1 MNSLE
6 TRKRMSLMKKWIY
19 LLVCAALLPSC
30 QGFLDVVPENSQ
42 VSDDYWNTE
51 QDVET
56 MLAGGYYYLRSA
68 VVDYLIPWGEGRAG
82 LVYNTKS
89 NNALQS
95 WQIQSN
101 SSLCDWSVFYKI
113 INLANTVL
121 ERADEACANDDT
133 YSEAARNSHY
143 TEAYFL
149 RALSYF
155 YLVRNFRDVPLTLKA
170 YEDDNVEINLAKSS
184 EEEVVAQIKNDIL
197 TALETGAAKE
207 SFQTT
212 WETKGRATKWALY
225 ALMCDVCLWSGDYAG
240 CIQYAE
246 AILQANSAKAPSF
259 LSTPS
264 RATYMSIFN
273 PGNSNESIFE
283 LQWNYEED
291 QTNALP
297 ELFDDQ
303 NDNAAYAV
311 SPEACNDF
319 VREYLAIVGDG
330 EELITKESP
339 RTYHSSF
346 FPATGDGMA
355 IGMTKGY
362 VWKYVGST
370 TEDKKRT
377 VTYYDPNFII
387 YRVADV
393 ILMEAEAY
401 LLLDGTEPTAEHK
414 LAAVRLINRIRERA
428 GLEDNIAAGLSEEEA
443 LAEMSLYPQENLL
456 DKVLDERKIEFLGEG
471 KIWYDFLR
479 LGRCLQGKYKN
490 DFLVEQV
497 VSYNTCASE
506 SWIRSVLTSDN
517 ALFMPVNETDIER
530 NPQLIQN
537 PYYN

>member
-1 MNSLE
+1 
-6 TRKRMSLMKKWIY
+6 MSPMKKIIY
-19 LLVCAALLPSC
+19 ILLSVATLTSC

-42 VSDDYWNTE
+42 VSDEYWNTE
-51 QDVET
+51 QDVEN
-56 MLAGGYYYLRSA
+56 MLFGGYYYLRSA

-82 LVYNTKS
+82 LVYNAKS
-89 NNALQS
+89 NHALQS
-95 WQIQSN
+95 WQIQPDN
-101 SSLCDWSVFYKI
+101 SLCNWSVFYKI

-121 ERADEACANDDT
+121 ERADEACAKDDT
-133 YSEAARNSHY
+133 YSEEARNSHY

-170 YEDDNVEINLAKSS
+170 YENDNVEINLSKSS
-184 EEEVVAQIKNDIL
+184 EEDVIAQIKSDIL
-197 TALETGAAKE
+197 AALQTGAAKE
-207 SFQTT
+207 SFPTT
-212 WETKGRATKWALY
+212 WESKGRATKWALY
-225 ALMCDVCLWSGDYAG
+225 ALMSDVCLWSGDYSG

-246 AILQANSAKAPSF
+246 AVLQANSAKAPSF

-264 RATYMSIFN
+264 RASYMSIFN

-283 LQWNYEED
+283 LQWNYEEK
-291 QTNALP
+291 QTNTLP

-303 NDNAAYAV
+303 NDNATYAV
-311 SPEACNDF
+311 SSEACDDF

-330 EELITKESP
+330 EELVTRESP

-346 FPATGDGMA
+346 YPATGSGMA
-355 IGMTKGY
+355 IGMSKGY

-401 LLLDGTEPTAEHK
+401 LLLDATEPTAEHK

-428 GLEDNIAAGLSEEEA
+428 GLEENIAAGLSEEEA
-443 LAEMSLYPQENLL
+443 LVEMSLYSQENLL
-456 DKVLDERKIEFLGEG
+456 EKVLDERKIEFLGEG

-479 LGRCLQGKYKN
+479 MGRCLQGKFRDN
-490 DFLVEQV
+490 LLVGQV

-506 SWIRSVLTSDN
+506 SWIRSVLSSEN
-517 ALFMPVNETDIER
+517 ALFLPVNDTDIER
-530 NPQLIQN
+530 NPNLLQN